1 MEKQSSIMLFR
12 QKNRWGLTVFSVVL
26 SFMLAPYV
34 SVGLFM
40 PQVLPIL
47 MLAMLGFV
55 GPASVV
61 ACGGVLVGVCGFF
74 YGLIGGLCAIL
85 LIVPVLVASTV
96 LVERRAGFFVSA
108 GICAGVM
115 FASVGVILALISVMA
130 GTNVATALSNMIRVA
145 FESMG
150 EEADQLLA
158 ILAQFGMSSLPSGVE
173 LGQLAE
179 GVALSAQE
187 RAEMINTFVYV
198 ANVYF
203 SVQLP
208 VQMTVGSLAAG
219 VLGQAV
225 LRRGAIARGI
235 AVPYPPLRTW
245 RLPSGWGRVL
255 GGTLAVLYVA
265 ALLTS
270 SMAVM
275 ASVFNGVF
283 TELFALQG
291 IAAIAYKLHESG
303 KGKRW
308 RVLLF
313 ILGYF
318 VIRPAAT
325 IVGIADQA
333 FDFTRRRAQLD
344 TEDNPY
350 DPRARL

>member
-1 MEKQSSIMLFR
+1 MLFR
-12 QKNRWGLTVFSVVL
+12 QKNRWGLTVLSVVL
-26 SFMLAPYV
+26 SLVLAPYV

-61 ACGGVLVGVCGFF
+61 VCGAVLVGVCGFF
-74 YGLIGGLCAIL
+74 YGLIGGICMAL

-96 LVERRAGFFVSA
+96 LVERRTGFFVSA

-115 FASVGVILALISVMA
+115 FASVGVILALISFMA
-130 GTNVATALSNMIRVA
+130 GTDVVTALSEMIRVA
-145 FESMG
+145 FDAMG
-150 EEADQLLA
+150 EEADPLLM
-158 ILAQFGMSSLPSGVE
+158 LMSQFGMGSLLGSTE

-179 GVALSAQE
+179 GVALSAQT

-198 ANVYF
+198 TNVYF
-203 SVQLP
+203 RIQLP

-225 LRRGAIARGI
+225 LRRGTLARGI
-235 AVPYPPLRTW
+235 SVPYPPLRTW

-265 ALLTS
+265 AMLTS
-270 SMAVM
+270 GMTVM

-291 IAAIAYKLHESG
+291 IAALAYKLHETG
-303 KGKRW
+303 KGRRW
-308 RVLLF
+308 SALIF

-318 VIRPAAT
+318 ILRPAAT

-333 FDFTRRRAQLD
+333 FDFTRRRAALD